1 MAKYVAKDLVSNVF
15 QTSNLN
21 QNKLFNEDSSITDPY
36 TIYGTWYLFISFFVI
51 IRAVYKISRLKGT

>member
-21 QNKLFNEDSSITDPY
+21 QNKLFNEDSYITDPY

-51 IRAVYKISRLKGT
+51 IQAVYKISRLKGT